1 LRCIKLAIALSV
13 SFGARLNVY
22 RIVSF
27 LREHW
32 WEEVPARHGRL
43 RCWSKTAG
51 GCAADLCVW
60 DGLLSVTVGSVDTQY
75 RRVGLVQSTRQ
86 SDHHSALIHA
96 LSAYAGVVVAVVTA
110 TSRPPR
116 VILSTVI
123 PSVHS
128 NGSDRTH
135 RRRRSDQQSYLPR
148 GANVHLRLSRGSLSI
163 HESAPRTAFRSVLS
177 VFAGL
182 TVVINKPTQRPR
194 NGRHL

>member
-27 LREHW
+27 LREHG

-51 GCAADLCVW
+51 GRAADLCVW
-60 DGLLSVTVGSVDTQY
+60 DGLLSVTVGAVDTQY

-148 GANVHLRLSRGSLSI
+148 GANVHLRLSRGSVTVEVRML
-163 HESAPRTAFRSVLS
+163 TYLCVFSVVGHS
-177 VFAGL
+177 
-182 TVVINKPTQRPR
+182 
-194 NGRHL
+194 

>member
-1 LRCIKLAIALSV
+1 MSTAS
-13 SFGARLNVY
+13 Y
-22 RIVSF
+22 RSCASTGGMKSRRV
-27 LREHW
+27 
-32 WEEVPARHGRL
+32 
-43 RCWSKTAG
+43 TG
-51 GCAADLCVW
+51 GCVVGLRRPADVRQISVCVW
-60 DGLLSVTVGSVDTQY
+60 DGLLSVTVGAVDTQY

-86 SDHHSALIHA
+86 SDHHSALIHV

-148 GANVHLRLSRGSLSI
+148 GANVHLRLSRGSLSL
-163 HESAPRTAFRSVLS
+163 HESAPRTAFRSVYPFLQ
-177 VFAGL
+177 G
-182 TVVINKPTQRPR
+182 
-194 NGRHL
+194 